1 MRLLADFRS
10 IKHTLCNKV
19 LGDLKEYTTIPVSGN
34 PLEMEFILKTV
45 VDNKETNGIKIVVED
60 IEGLKEEKIINIE
73 GLEGV
78 DNNVALVFNDIEM
91 APEWEH
97 STEPDQPYIFSI
109 EGIMIRGVQKH
120 VLSLK
125 EIKGYG
131 SKANSVDF
139 AFINIWRNPSFVAV
153 KNRGFSYV
161 SASRISGGPIGRA
174 YDVNDWIKPA
184 GVATNKTL
192 FTLIPDD
199 KVTDLGIDVM
209 MANAASDVKTFEA
222 LNVLES
228 IAKGGADM
236 LMQRVNASDGYPNDP
251 CSLQIKD
258 GSYIAFVTAAG
269 KYGVIHVI
277 EAANDMDALV
287 AGGCKIATPTGV
299 VGSQGPAYSGAGIT
313 GLTYDGVA
321 LLYGRT
327 CKLKIVVQK

>member
-1 MRLLADFRS
+1 M
-10 IKHTLCNKV
+10 
-19 LGDLKEYTTIPVSGN
+19 
-34 PLEMEFILKTV
+34 
-45 VDNKETNGIKIVVED
+45 
-60 IEGLKEEKIINIE
+60 
-73 GLEGV
+73 
-78 DNNVALVFNDIEM
+78 
-91 APEWEH
+91 
-97 STEPDQPYIFSI
+97 
-109 EGIMIRGVQKH
+109 
-120 VLSLK
+120 
-125 EIKGYG
+125 
-131 SKANSVDF
+131 
-139 AFINIWRNPSFVAV
+139 
-153 KNRGFSYV
+153 
-161 SASRISGGPIGRA
+161 
-174 YDVNDWIKPA
+174 NDWIKPA

-277 EAANDMDALV
+277 EAANDTDALV